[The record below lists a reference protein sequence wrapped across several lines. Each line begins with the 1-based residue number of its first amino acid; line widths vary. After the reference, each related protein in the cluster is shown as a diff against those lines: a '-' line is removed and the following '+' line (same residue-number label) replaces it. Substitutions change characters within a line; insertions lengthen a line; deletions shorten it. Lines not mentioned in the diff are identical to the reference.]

1 MVVKPPLIL
10 DYFTQ
15 NFSLLI
21 SVGLSEYISTKNV
34 NFFNLLIL
42 NSFYILFQTRLN
54 ILFTITLNNC

>member
-21 SVGLSEYISTKNV
+21 SVGLSEYISTKNI

-42 NSFYILFQTRLN
+42 NSFYIFLIFYLTD
-54 ILFTITLNNC
+54 ILF

>member
-1 MVVKPPLIL
+1 MVVKPPLII

-34 NFFNLLIL
+34 NLLI
-42 NSFYILFQTRLN
+42 Y
-54 ILFTITLNNC
+54 

>member
-21 SVGLSEYISTKNV
+21 SVGLSEYISTKNI

-42 NSFYILFQTRLN
+42 NSFYILLIIYLTH
-54 ILFTITLNNC
+54 ILF

>member
-34 NFFNLLIL
+34 NFYNLLIL
-42 NSFYILFQTRLN
+42 NSFYILLIFYLTH
-54 ILFTITLNNC
+54 ILF

>member
-42 NSFYILFQTRLN
+42 NSFYILLIFYLTH
-54 ILFTITLNNC
+54 ILF

>member
-1 MVVKPPLIL
+1 MVVKPSLIL

-34 NFFNLLIL
+34 NLLI
-42 NSFYILFQTRLN
+42 Y
-54 ILFTITLNNC
+54 

>member
-42 NSFYILFQTRLN
+42 NSFYIFLIFYLTH
-54 ILFTITLNNC
+54 ILF

>member
-21 SVGLSEYISTKNV
+21 SVGLSEYISIKNV

-42 NSFYILFQTRLN
+42 NSFYILLIFYLTH
-54 ILFTITLNNC
+54 ILF

>member
-1 MVVKPPLIL
+1 MVVYTPLIL

-42 NSFYILFQTRLN
+42 NNF
-54 ILFTITLNNC
+54 

>member
-10 DYFTQ
+10 DYFSQ

-42 NSFYILFQTRLN
+42 NSFYILLIFYLTH
-54 ILFTITLNNC
+54 ILF

>member
-1 MVVKPPLIL
+1 MVVKLPIIL

-21 SVGLSEYISTKNV
+21 SVGLSESIFTKNV

-42 NSFYILFQTRLN
+42 NSFYNLLIFYLTHILF
-54 ILFTITLNNC
+54 

>member
-15 NFSLLI
+15 NFSILI

-42 NSFYILFQTRLN
+42 NSFYILLIFYLTDK
-54 ILFTITLNNC
+54 LF

>member
-10 DYFTQ
+10 DYFSQ

-21 SVGLSEYISTKNV
+21 SVGLSEYISTKNI

-42 NSFYILFQTRLN
+42 NSFYILLIFYLTH
-54 ILFTITLNNC
+54 ILF

>member
-34 NFFNLLIL
+34 NYFNLLIL
-42 NSFYILFQTRLN
+42 NSFYIFLIFYLTD
-54 ILFTITLNNC
+54 ILF

>member
-21 SVGLSEYISTKNV
+21 SVGLSEYISTKNI

-42 NSFYILFQTRLN
+42 NSFYILLIFYLTH
-54 ILFTITLNNC
+54 ILF